1 MANVL
6 NSHTGR
12 AGAALRLYII
22 ADSDATKPAGTTI
35 GDMCLALDT
44 KILYEWDGAAWQ
56 GLAGSALF
64 QSDWKETQPIAQDGS
79 YTWRCSAMSA
89 DGNIMLAGRNGRRIY
104 LSTNGGASWAETQPA
119 GAVNAA
125 WYCCAV
131 SSTDGSVMVAGA
143 VSGRLWLSTNT
154 GANWAEIQ
162 PAGASNLNWECVS
175 VSANGSVILAGDYA
189 GRLWLSTNTG
199 ANWSEVRPAG
209 DFAMN
214 WVCCSLDSDGSVML
228 AGVSN
233 KRLWLSVNTGANWTE
248 MIPAGNEDKAWFC
261 CSVDADGS
269 VLLAGHYGGRLWKSV
284 NTGTNWAEV
293 QPAGAADLSWQVCSV
308 SQINGSV
315 MLAGI
320 LNGRLYR
327 SSDTGASWAEV
338 RPVGNNT
345 ALWYSCSIDAD
356 GSIMLSGC
364 FGLYLYGPMSPRGYV
379 LTGGC
384 ANEVT
389 TTDSQTEYWGSMP
402 ATVPSTTADNTR
414 IYIPKAGIISA
425 AQVNAQ
431 SGTAGSNE
439 GWSMYI
445 RLNNTTDYLIQ
456 TLATN
461 TAQRLWSNYA
471 MSIQVYAGDY
481 IEIKEVQP
489 AWGTNPANVRRNCT
503 VFVS

>member
-1 MANVL
+1 
-6 NSHTGR
+6 
-12 AGAALRLYII
+12 
-22 ADSDATKPAGTTI
+22 
-35 GDMCLALDT
+35 LALDT

-64 QSDWKETQPIAQDGS
+64 QSDWKETQPIAQDGA
-79 YTWRCSAMSA
+79 YTWRCSAMNA
-89 DGNIMLAGRNGRRIY
+89 DGNVMLAGRNGKRIY
-104 LSTNGGASWAETQPA
+104 LSTNGGASWTETQPA
-119 GAVNAA
+119 GAFDRG

-131 SSTDGSVMVAGA
+131 SSTDGSVMVAGSVA
-143 VSGRLWLSTNT
+143 ATGRLWLSTNT
-154 GANWAEIQ
+154 GANWTEVQ

-199 ANWSEVRPAG
+199 ANWAEVRPAG

-214 WVCCSLDSDGSVML
+214 WSCCSMSSSGAVML
-228 AGVSN
+228 AGVN
-233 KRLWLSVNTGANWTE
+233 GKRLWLSINTGANWTE
-248 MIPAGNEDKAWFC
+248 MQPAGVTDIAWLG
-261 CSVDADGS
+261 CSVDSDGS
-269 VLLAGHYGGRLWKSV
+269 VLLAGGNGLWKSV
-284 NTGTNWAEV
+284 DTGANWAETV
-293 QPAGAADLSWQVCSV
+293 PLAGQAWQICSI
-308 SQINGSV
+308 SQTNGSV

-320 LNGRLYR
+320 LNGRLYK

-338 RPVGNNT
+338 RPVGNND
-345 ALWYSCSIDAD
+345 AMCYSCSMDAD
-356 GSIMLSGC
+356 GSFILSGC
-364 FGLYLYGPMSPRGYV
+364 LGLYLYGPMSPRGYV

-384 ANEVT
+384 ANEAV

-414 IYIPKAGIISA
+414 IYIPKAGVISA

-439 GWSMYI
+439 NWSMYI
-445 RLNNTTDYLIQ
+445 RVNNTTDYLIQ
-456 TLATN
+456 TLAAN

-471 MSIQVYAGDY
+471 LSIQVYAGDY